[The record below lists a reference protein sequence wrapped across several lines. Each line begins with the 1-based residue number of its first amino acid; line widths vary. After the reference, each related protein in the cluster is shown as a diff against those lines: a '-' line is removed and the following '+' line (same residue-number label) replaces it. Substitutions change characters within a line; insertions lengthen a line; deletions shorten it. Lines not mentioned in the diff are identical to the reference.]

1 MAFNL
6 IDAAKGYLTNAVIS
20 KASSMLGEDAGSTQK
35 AMLGAIP
42 MVLSGLINR
51 AESPDGGSFLSGL
64 LQQVTGGAAALPS
77 TADAESGSALQGMMG
92 NGASLVGSLFGDK
105 GSLIAGALS
114 QFAGVKSS
122 SASGMMG
129 MAGSV
134 LMGLLGRQ
142 AATSGTG
149 VSGLMSLLT
158 DQKGAVQS
166 AMPSGLSSLLGAVPG
181 LGGMLGGLSGI
192 GSGLAGTGAGLA
204 GAAASAMSSAKTSVS
219 DATRSIGGTGYVQ
232 PTREEDKAATGGG
245 FGKLLPWVLL
255 GLGALALFFMLRGCN
270 GNSVGT
276 AVTNSVTAVSGAAS
290 DAASSAGAA
299 MDSAASGVG
308 SAASSVGDAA
318 SDAASSA
325 TDAASDAA
333 SSVGDA
339 ASGAVVSLG
348 AFAKRKL
355 SSGVELNIP
364 ANGIESNLI
373 KFIEDKG
380 KAVDKTTW
388 FNFDRLLFETGSSRL
403 TTSSQEQV
411 RNMAEIL
418 KAYPGVNIKLG
429 GYTDNTGN
437 ASSNQRLSGERAT
450 AVMRSLAA
458 LGIASDRLEAEGY
471 GQSNLVAS
479 NDTPEG
485 RAQNRRIAVRV
496 TKK

>member
-42 MVLSGLINR
+42 MVLSGLINK
-51 AESPDGGSFLSGL
+51 AESPDGDNFLSGL
-64 LQQVTGGAAALPS
+64 LQQVTGGSAALPS
-77 TADAESGSALQGMMG
+77 TAAAESGSALQGMMG

-114 QFAGVKSS
+114 QFAGVKPS
-122 SASGMMG
+122 SASGLMG

-134 LMGLLGRQ
+134 LTGLLGSQ
-142 AATSGTG
+142 MAKSGGG
-149 VSGLMSLLT
+149 VSGLMSLLS
-158 DQKGAVQS
+158 DQKSGVQA
-166 AMPSGLSSLLGAVPG
+166 AMPSGLGSLLGAVPG

-192 GSGLAGTGAGLA
+192 GSGLAGNV
-204 GAAASAMSSAKTSVS
+204 SSAYTQV
-219 DATRSIGGTGYVQ
+219 TRDN
-232 PTREEDKAATGGG
+232 DKAATGGG

-270 GNSVGT
+270 GNTVGT
-276 AVTNSVTAVSGAAS
+276 AVTDSATAVSGAAS
-290 DAASSAGAA
+290 DAASSAG
-299 MDSAASGVG
+299 D
-308 SAASSVGDAA
+308 AASSVGDAA
-318 SDAASSA
+318 SDAVSSAGDAASDAASSVGDA
-325 TDAASDAA
+325 ANSASDAASDAA

-339 ASGAVVSLG
+339 ASDAAGKVASGVNGAAASLG
-348 AFAKRKL
+348 AYAKRKL

-403 TTSSQEQV
+403 TANSQEQV

-429 GYTDNTGN
+429 GYTDNTGK
-437 ASSNQRLSGERAT
+437 ATSNLKLSGERAN
-450 AVMRSLAA
+450 AVMRSLAS
-458 LGIASDRLEAEGY
+458 LGIASNRLEAEGY
-471 GQSNLVAS
+471 GQSNPVAS
-479 NDTPEG
+479 NDTPAG
-485 RAQNRRIAVRV
+485 RAENRRIAVRV